1 MSRSYPA
8 GESPPQWPDSG
19 TSIITVLPWTDPVID
34 VKGFDPRSNY
44 VERFWLS
51 VIGPSTLL
59 LLRRLA
65 RGFDEHREGFT
76 VDLADT
82 AIALGLAPRDGR
94 NSPFVRALHRTE
106 QFGLARF
113 ADHRT
118 LRVRR
123 RIPPLTRRQVQRLP
137 LPVRS
142 SHARWLEAE
151 LRRSQNAE
159 SGRARR
165 LALTLAQLGED
176 LPTIEVTLERWNVE
190 AALSSHAAR
199 WAIEETRRSEV
210 PAPGS

>member
-1 MSRSYPA
+1 MSRSHTA
-8 GESPPQWPDSG
+8 GGSPPRHPDSG
-19 TSIITVLPWTDPVID
+19 TSVITVLPWSDPVID
-34 VKGFDPRSNY
+34 LKGFDPRSTY

-59 LLRRLA
+59 LLRRFA
-65 RGFDEHREGFT
+65 RGFDEHRDGFAI
-76 VDLADT
+76 DLADT
-82 AIALGLAPRDGR
+82 AVALGLAPREGR
-94 NSPFVRALHRTE
+94 NSPFVRALHRSE

-118 LRVRR
+118 LKVRR
-123 RIPPLTRRQVQRLP
+123 RVPPLTRRQVQRLP
-137 LPVRS
+137 EPVQR

-151 LRRSQNAE
+151 LRRSHNAE

-199 WAIEETRRSEV
+199 WAIEEARRSKV
-210 PAPGS
+210 QAP

>member
-1 MSRSYPA
+1 MSCSQTA
-8 GESPPQWPDSG
+8 GEHPAPCPEPG
-19 TSIITVLPWTDPVID
+19 AGIITVLPWADPVID
-34 VKGFDPRSNY
+34 RKGFDPRSTY

-59 LLRRLA
+59 LLRRFA
-65 RGFDEHREGFT
+65 RGFDEHRDGFR

-82 AIALGLAPRDGR
+82 AVALGLAPRDGR

-106 QFGLARF
+106 QFGLSRF

-118 LRVRR
+118 LKVRR

-137 LPVRS
+137 QPVQR
-142 SHARWLEAE
+142 SHAQWLEAE
-151 LRRSQNAE
+151 LRRSHNAE

-199 WAIEETRRSEV
+199 WAIEETRRSKI
-210 PAPGS
+210 